1 MGFNTLFWGPSGWQL
16 FHLIAFLS
24 ANPQKV
30 LLDMKE
36 VLPCK
41 FCRASTK
48 EFVAQH
54 PLRGD
59 PAKWLYEI
67 HNMVNHKLR
76 TQCANNPEVPNP
88 GPDPSFEEVKARYLE
103 MKPNQ
108 VPGRDFLFTVASNYP
123 DQPAPEDMARQ
134 RQFIEDLAEAYPFEK
149 LRTTFKSY
157 LASHRPVALEGK
169 KQYQKW
175 MYGLL
180 LALSRT
186 SHSSIPTYRGYV
198 ARVMYHA
205 SGCDKKSYRGVTCR
219 RTKQGFRT
227 KSRDKH
233 RTRRIVLTG
242 LLK

>member
-1 MGFNTLFWGPSGWQL
+1 
-16 FHLIAFLS
+16 
-24 ANPQKV
+24 
-30 LLDMKE
+30 
-36 VLPCK
+36 
-41 FCRASTK
+41 
-48 EFVAQH
+48 VAQH
-54 PLRGD
+54 PLKGD

-67 HNMVNHKLR
+67 HNMVNDKLR

-88 GPDPSFEEVKARYLE
+88 GPDPSFEEVKARYMA

-123 DQPAPEDMARQ
+123 DQPTPEDMARQ

-149 LRTTFKSY
+149 LRNTFKMY
-157 LASHRPVALEGK
+157 LASHRPVALESK

-180 LALSRT
+180 SALSKTAR
-186 SHSSIPTYRGYV
+186 SSILSYRGYV

-219 RTKQGFRT
+219 RTKQGFKT
-227 KSRDKH
+227 KKRDI
-233 RTRRIVLTG
+233 RQTRRVVLTN

>member
-67 HNMVNHKLR
+67 HNMVNDKLR

-88 GPDPSFEEVKARYLE
+88 GPDPSFEEVKARYLA

-134 RQFIEDLAEAYPFEK
+134 RQFIEDLAEVYPFEK
-149 LRTTFKSY
+149 LRNTFKMY

-180 LALSRT
+180 SALSRT
-186 SHSSIPTYRGYV
+186 ARSPILSYRGYV

-219 RTKQGFRT
+219 RTKQGFKT
-227 KSRDKH
+227 KKRDI
-233 RTRRIVLTG
+233 RQTRRVVLTN